1 MKNIFVLVLSLAIVF
16 AVSCNAE
23 TEHKHSYVEKTVAPT
38 CAEDGK
44 TYKECSTCG
53 DIIELEVIPARHSE
67 DWVVV
72 VDKEPTEEEKG
83 TYIYICP
90 NCKEIMDTVIRK
102 LYPAEVFVPTDAKL
116 EIMNESI
123 LSFMSG
129 VIYQSTYPYA
139 VNVVLSSHLVIDNAV
154 FKENTIFQDNI
165 ETKTYTVK
173 KGIISLIEES
183 QKTADLPFTI
193 TITVNGTITQV
204 ITVDEK
210 NYDVIMSFNNA
221 TFDNTKL
228 VDEDAFSYEIES
240 EASGISKETVLD
252 EAWNLLYDLINTGKY
267 LEVFSDCEI
276 ESQTTIEF
284 KDKTNNELMYKSST
298 IHLCD
303 EKGTKFERAY
313 SKGMTKVGKEEEH
326 NVAFGYSFP
335 LNFDYI
341 QIDGK
346 FYDPEVLNRKLE
358 EDRNSK

>member
-1 MKNIFVLVLSLAIVF
+1 MDIPKPPR
-16 AVSCNAE
+16 SC
-23 TEHKHSYVEKTVAPT
+23 
-38 CAEDGK
+38 
-44 TYKECSTCG
+44 
-53 DIIELEVIPARHSE
+53 
-67 DWVVV
+67 
-72 VDKEPTEEEKG
+72 
-83 TYIYICP
+83 
-90 NCKEIMDTVIRK
+90 
-102 LYPAEVFVPTDAKL
+102 
-116 EIMNESI
+116 
-123 LSFMSG
+123 SG
-129 VIYQSTYPYA
+129 FF
-139 VNVVLSSHLVIDNAV
+139 HV
-154 FKENTIFQDNI
+154 FKENTTFHDNNKNNP
-165 ETKTYTVK
+165 KTYTVR
-173 KGIISLIEES
+173 KGSISLIKES
-183 QKTADLPFTI
+183 QETADLPFTI

-240 EASGISKETVLD
+240 EASGISKETILD

-313 SKGMTKVGKEEEH
+313 SKGMTKVGEEKH
-326 NVAFGYSFP
+326 NVAFGCSFP